1 MNQFCEIGDLSHLD
15 GRARI
20 PLDAGPSFYEFRR
33 PEPFTQRPGFVLGTD
48 RRGSGPIRQAARR
61 LCQWVGLASI
71 SESMRQASVLGD
83 RRPCSQER
91 TVDGSTPRNPAKA
104 AWLVPSR
111 SRTLRTSSPL
121 YAGGAGDS
129 ISSHG
134 EPCLQRLSGP
144 QSLGEFA
151 NPARISSPL
160 VRAAPPVF

>member
-1 MNQFCEIGDLSHLD
+1 MRH
-15 GRARI
+15 
-20 PLDAGPSFYEFRR
+20 
-33 PEPFTQRPGFVLGTD
+33 
-48 RRGSGPIRQAARR
+48 AARR

-111 SRTLRTSSPL
+111 SRTLRHVFATVRWRR
-121 YAGGAGDS
+121 GDS

-134 EPCLQRLSGP
+134 EPCLQRLCGS

-151 NPARISSPL
+151 QSRDDPL
-160 VRAAPPVF
+160 TLGPGRASGFLNGLSGHRAAPVN